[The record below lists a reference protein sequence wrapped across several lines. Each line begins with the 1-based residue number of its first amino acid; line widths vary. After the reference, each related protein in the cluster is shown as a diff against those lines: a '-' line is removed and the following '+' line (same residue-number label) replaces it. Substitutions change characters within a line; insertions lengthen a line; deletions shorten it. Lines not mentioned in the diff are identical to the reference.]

1 MYCVGCGEPL
11 GESETVCAVC
21 KTAAV
26 GASFDEAVI
35 VTDGQALR
43 VPWVCC
49 CCLEPSDTTDDVK
62 LSSPVVGGRLTL
74 TIPIPWCAECR
85 SNRKLQSRTA
95 FLALAPMVYVGWL
108 LAGVALEEE
117 LRFLAS
123 VGLGFALTFALLM
136 TMDRVVPSLRQPGHV
151 PGCAGIGGGVARQ
164 RATVRFRN
172 RAFATIWRDLQ
183 AGHESN
189 VTALLRAVK
198 VVAPLPEASRPLP
211 SGAAGETARKLGA
224 DAMRE
229 QIRKANAGEPRGAR
243 HGAAFLAGGATTG
256 ADAAAS
262 ALRFVAKD
270 CELDAAG
277 VRVRGKDGRQETLVW
292 ADLAEVRVRQLPA
305 GPPYDGALLL
315 DLVRVPAPDGAV
327 RPLRLLPTTRV
338 NYNVLPGAGVTS
350 QQNFRRLAS
359 HVLAQSPAA
368 RCEPASVP
376 FVNEGKAAPR
386 LSSASEIV
394 AYEEAFA

>member
-1 MYCVGCGEPL
+1 V
-11 GESETVCAVC
+11 
-21 KTAAV
+21 V
-26 GASFDEAVI
+26 GATFDEAVI
-35 VTDGQALR
+35 VTSGQALR

-49 CCLEPSDTTDDVK
+49 CCLEPSDMTDDVK

-85 SNRKLQSRTA
+85 GNRQLQGRTA
-95 FLALAPMVYVGWL
+95 FVALGPMVYVGWW
-108 LAGVALEEE
+108 LAGIALEEE
-117 LRFLAS
+117 LRFVVA
-123 VGLGFALTFALLM
+123 VAFGFALTFAVLM
-136 TMDRVVPSLRQPGHV
+136 TLDRVVPSLRQRGHV
-151 PGCAGIGGGVARQ
+151 PGCAGIGGKVARE

-183 AGHESN
+183 AGRESK

-198 VVAPLPEASRPLP
+198 DVVPQADAARPLP
-211 SGAAGETARKLGA
+211 SGAAVETAKKLGA

-229 QIRKANAGEPRGAR
+229 QIRNANAGEHRGAR
-243 HGAAFLAGGATTG
+243 HGAAFLAGGAPTG

-270 CELDAAG
+270 CELDASGIRA
-277 VRVRGKDGRQETLVW
+277 RSKDGRQETVAW
-292 ADLAEVRVRQLPA
+292 ADIAEIRVRQLPA

-315 DLVRVPAPDGAV
+315 DLVRAPAPDGAV
-327 RPLRLLPTTRV
+327 RPLRLLPTTRA
-338 NYNVLPGAGVTS
+338 NYTFLPGSGVTS

-359 HVLAQSPAA
+359 HVLASSAGA
-368 RCEPASVP
+368 RCEPASMP
-376 FVNEGKAAPR
+376 FVNEGRPAPR

-394 AYEEAFA
+394 AYEAPFS